1 MSAQLLNSPRRRW
14 DLFVLETQYNYSRS
28 LLTEAPGGLPED
40 TTVKDALEAMDILS
54 TEGKKAEVIN
64 MIFNYFS
71 SSINP
76 FEKFLNTFIEVAGEK
91 VDSAGDGW
99 FSKLTSA
106 AAAAK
111 NKKDQIQKDVKK
123 IMAEIKKMTDAYK
136 SKGILAVLRLGE
148 TNAKHPFMAIIGTII
163 KIFSDNK
170 DLILSVIKKL
180 GADPEVQKSIKTF
193 VDKVVSAASPLLPG
207 LRFAITTAKFVIKV
221 IGSAKDV
228 IDKVKSGPDEF
239 FNAVIDDVG
248 QAPDKNTKLSPFLDL
263 FNMADEFQVMLDD
276 KLEADFLA
284 DYRKSL
290 QAVVASEPDKP
301 LSAFD
306 INDALQKYL
315 ENKYNDHTVK
325 IPEKQ

>member
-1 MSAQLLNSPRRRW
+1 MKLLYTPRRRW
-14 DLFVLETQYNYSRS
+14 DLFVIETKYLHSRS
-28 LLTEAPGGLPED
+28 LLMEAPGGLPED

-71 SSINP
+71 TSFNP

-91 VDSAGDGW
+91 VDSASDGW

-170 DLILSVIKKL
+170 DLILSVIEKL

-193 VDKVVSAASPLLPG
+193 VDKVVSAAEPLLPG
-207 LRFAITTAKFVIKV
+207 LRFAITTAKFVIRV

-228 IDKVKSGPDEF
+228 IDKVKSGPDDF

-315 ENKYNDHTVK
+315 ENKYNDHTEK
-325 IPEKQ
+325 IP